1 MQIKPLLDKVVLVPI
16 ENEESTSSGILIPSA
31 KEKPNIAVVVAVGEG
46 GFVDGEEVKMIVKV
60 NDTVVYNKY
69 AGTEIKLENKT
80 YVIIKQ
86 NDILAIIE

>member
-31 KEKPNIAVVVAVGEG
+31 KEKPSIAVVVAVGEG